1 MQLRSANVVL
11 VHLFRMDHS
20 LVDLGVYL
28 WRVDEYNPERYS
40 VKSKERIPN
49 VIAYAVAAAQECMD
63 VIATFY
69 YEQ

>member
-1 MQLRSANVVL
+1 M
-11 VHLFRMDHS
+11 
-20 LVDLGVYL
+20 
-28 WRVDEYNPERYS
+28 
-40 VKSKERIPN
+40 KSKERIPN